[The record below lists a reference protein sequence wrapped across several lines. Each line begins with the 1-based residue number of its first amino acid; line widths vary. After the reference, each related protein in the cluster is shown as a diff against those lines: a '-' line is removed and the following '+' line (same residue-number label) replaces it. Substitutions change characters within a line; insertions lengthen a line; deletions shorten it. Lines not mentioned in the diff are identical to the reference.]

1 MTTFI
6 YMDNKIA
13 GSVNSRSLVAKVESV
28 YCRLFYKKKNIENIS
43 IRDLI
48 LNLNKGNYSFSL
60 IDF

>member
-1 MTTFI
+1 
-6 YMDNKIA
+6 MDNKIA